1 MNKINFDQAV
11 NAKEIKAFEDKFLIK
26 IFSKINKENTSIV
39 KSTLDALSDLSSS
52 NASEDFS
59 RLSQIKG
66 LPEIEDDFAKLIFIK
81 KSCRIIGSYRENN

>member
-1 MNKINFDQAV
+1 MNKINLDKAD

-52 NASEDFS
+52 NESEDFQDCL
-59 RLSQIKG
+59 R
-66 LPEIEDDFAKLIFIK
+66 
-81 KSCRIIGSYRENN
+81 